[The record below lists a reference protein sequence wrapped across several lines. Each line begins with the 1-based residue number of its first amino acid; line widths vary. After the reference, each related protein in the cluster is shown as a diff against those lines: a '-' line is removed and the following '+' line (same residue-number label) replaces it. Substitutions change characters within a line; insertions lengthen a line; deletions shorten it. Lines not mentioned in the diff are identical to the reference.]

1 MRRPPNTICALI
13 GILLLLPGI
22 SRAAEANLPALFENF
37 HALRRTAIG
46 YLRTENTDLALVEIE
61 RLQARLSAD
70 TETLASD
77 ASAQPGL
84 GKAMAEAAAA
94 VAASREAAERGEH
107 ETARNSLEQAVAPL
121 RQWRQGRGMRI
132 FADCIAEA
140 GQAYERLDVFRI
152 DPPDL
157 GLDIPAGNVMRAAEA
172 TMGVWQS
179 CDEQA
184 VPAIRT
190 DPEFRRLIDGMINSL
205 RQIPDAV
212 LMRDASYL
220 HRLLIEQ
227 RSFERLLA
235 FRFG

>member
-1 MRRPPNTICALI
+1 MRRSLNTICALI
-13 GILLLLPGI
+13 GILFLPGI
-22 SRAAEANLPALFENF
+22 CQAVEANLQALFENF
-37 HALRRTAIG
+37 HALRRTAIE
-46 YLRTENTDLALVEIE
+46 YLRTENTDLALIEID

-94 VAASREAAERGEH
+94 VTASSEAAERGEH
-107 ETARNSLEQAVAPL
+107 EAARNSLEQAAAPL

-140 GQAYERLDVFRI
+140 GQAYEQLDVFRS

-157 GLDIPAGNVMRAAEA
+157 GLDAPAGSVMRAAQA
-172 TMGVWQS
+172 TMGAWQR

-190 DPEFRRLIDGMINSL
+190 DPEFRRLIDGMTTSL